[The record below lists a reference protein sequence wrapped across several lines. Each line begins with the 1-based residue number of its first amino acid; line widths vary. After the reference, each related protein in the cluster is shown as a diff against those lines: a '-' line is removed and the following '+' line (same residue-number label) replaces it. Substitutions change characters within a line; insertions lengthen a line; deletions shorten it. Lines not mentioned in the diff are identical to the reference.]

1 MNSCHERAVASP
13 SSGSARQAV
22 IHQLLAGV
30 SAFAL
35 ALSAAPACAGERPFT
50 AGWYQQRTAARTA
63 AAATA
68 ASQGVQS
75 LTTGQQQQV
84 TRSLTNMAQAVEAMR
99 AQVAAQATARAAAAL
114 QGNPTGVADGL
125 RAGGLVPYP
134 NVTADAALQAQG
146 LVWEGANLP
155 SEAQSGSEVTVTV
168 QQTQQKA
175 ILTWQSFNVGRNT
188 TLDFVQ
194 RTADGTAQRDWV
206 ALNRVVAGP
215 ADANGRRQVASPS
228 QILGRIN
235 ADGEVYIINQNG
247 IIFGGASEVNV
258 RSLVASSL
266 DVGRSNMRLIE
277 RNAYFRNP
285 DAGRMSFSFQYLYQ
299 ERSDGYFDGVGDQYP
314 KQIVDQ
320 DTGALS
326 GGFVFAAD
334 AVEGAVDVEAGAVIK
349 TNAVKSDGALGR
361 VALIAPQVVNRGS
374 ISTPDGQTLL
384 VGARNA
390 TLLNNETSATN
401 GTGLSVDANLRGALV
416 AAGALDPVGVRPFLV
431 PGTTVSGGTVTPPDL
446 DPSPYSTV
454 YVSSLNLSTSPQ
466 AYAGSVANTGIVS
479 AERGNITMTG
489 SQLTQAGVLAA
500 TSSVNASGSIYLRAF
515 DAPYAVISDTL
526 VGGRYRAT
534 RGSTPGFIHLN
545 AGSVISIL
553 ADSQVQA
560 DGSVQTIPAGS
571 MSSFKPSI
579 VDIALANGYVSQFE
593 TLLLDGNT
601 TATVFNRLNFP
612 KINNAP
618 VAGAI
623 DLGSGSLIKAPGA
636 TLSVSTSPS
645 PIDPRE
651 TTTADT
657 VRADILVH
665 DGAVIDVSGLMA
677 VAVAME
683 DNLVEIP
690 IVTANDLADSP
701 LQRNGILHNRSGIVV
716 DRRAT
721 GLRSDGTRWY
731 GTSLFDANGY
741 IDAQGLPVE
750 QLLVD
755 GGNVRIS
762 GASLIQSGAL
772 ISVAG
777 GYKQYR
783 GGYVETTSLLS
794 SDGGHVFSI
803 ANASSGLSYTGI
815 AGRFV
820 ERHDRWGQTKTY
832 SGLNLVAARRHYEA
846 GYLEGGNAGSLTVSG
861 PMVMDGQVDG
871 GAIEGAY
878 QREGALYSR
887 AAPTGATLDFTAS
900 PVSILRIEPTR
911 LSRLGAGAL
920 TATAL
925 PLSTFLEQTWSADW
939 IEATGA
945 TDLRF
950 GNATDWSSGT
960 ASGRSTDTVSISAD
974 TDLRLPA
981 GARISFTGANIDVAG
996 RMTAPSG
1003 AITFNLSLFS
1013 AAAPPSPSAGSAAT
1027 TWRNYANWLESHR
1040 SRFTLEPGAVLDV
1053 AGLWV
1058 NDRSSTAAT
1067 FIGSDYINGGSVTI
1081 QTDSLPTRSD
1091 NTRPIPNLST
1101 ITLAKGSVI
1110 DLSSGGYVG
1119 SDGQLSLDSKGVPL
1133 GQGGDL
1139 SILFHPGDSRPNQV
1153 PLDLN
1158 TITLTQDKR
1167 VERIDDELVMD
1178 GSILA
1183 NGFQGGGTF
1192 RLRAPVILIGGD
1204 GAAGGSA
1211 GAVHLP
1217 ASFFEQGFGNYDLT
1231 ALLRASI
1238 AAGTDVQLRQQQYQ
1252 PTFQAQYASSRD
1264 AAATLG
1270 FNVGLQRAAVDFSLT
1285 SLGFVDFDN
1294 AFYGASRFGSLNNI
1308 LRGRT
1313 FTSSNALVVAEGAQ
1327 IDGDPGASISLAA
1340 VGQLTF
1346 AGAIVAPAGTVS
1358 LTQSMLPARSNGRYD
1373 ITTGQTVADVALG
1386 GTSLFVAETAS
1397 IDARGTTLLDPRQL
1411 FRAGSVLS
1419 GGEVSLA
1426 AVNLIAQ
1433 PGSRIDV
1440 SGTTAVLD
1448 LTALRSSGNPLLPTV
1463 GLDPTTVV
1471 SDAGTISVALNAAW
1485 STDPNYIVGYNPLG
1499 NYGYKSN
1506 SDGLGLFETTLVA
1519 MPGGAGAK
1527 GGSLSLTGSAILF
1540 ASEGVSLSSG
1550 ENLAAALEPDTLSAP
1565 TATLPAG
1572 LKLPAGILHFG
1583 TDRLAGSG
1591 IDSLTVAGRG
1601 TLADTDGVVGFQGDV
1616 TLSVGRQ
1623 LIVSDVGVLASVP
1636 VGSFNLAGYGASTTG
1651 TVGTATIEAPYLGFR
1666 GKRSVVGY
1674 GYTTFTAPWRPGTL
1688 TFRGD
1693 TIDVGGAWLV
1703 QNTKVLSLASSGD
1716 LRFVPINALNA
1727 AGTDR
1732 ELSLSAVL
1740 RSAGDIDL
1748 EAAQT
1753 YPTTAV
1759 SALVQ
1764 STADG
1769 GTIRFLGTG
1778 AQTSV
1783 PLSAGGSL
1791 TVSAAQIVQA
1801 GVISAPLGQIIFGV
1815 TNESSLADLF
1825 SAVSPVNGVA
1835 FRSTEK
1841 VAFAAGSITSTSAAG
1856 TLIPYGQTT
1865 NLRDWTYNSVAD
1877 TTSLVTSPP
1886 EKSITVDAPNQTL
1899 AAGATIDMRG
1909 GGDIYAYEWVAGL
1922 GGSRNVLTTSTNG
1935 DATAQVYA
1943 IVPSCTGALAPVDPV
1958 GYGRIASAGDTAF
1971 NTIGLTLTIGEGV
1984 AGLPAGTYLLLPGS
1998 YATLP
2003 GAYRVQVVR
2012 NSQDSLL
2019 GTAVTLADGTQVVA
2033 GRLGD
2038 TFGARASRTQAFTV
2052 QSSAVW
2058 RQYSE
2063 IDQTSGTEFFSE
2075 RAARAGTAT
2084 SRLPTDAGRLTL
2096 LLRGASRN
2104 ASVNLELGA
2113 DLLFTAASGGR
2124 GGQVDIASP
2133 VIQVASAGTAVT
2145 GGGIVL
2151 TPEEVRSFGADSVLL
2166 GATRTST
2173 ADGDSLFVIAETIK
2187 IATTAADPLTN
2198 PELILAAHDEIT
2210 VGPGSVIKAG
2220 GSVSGDT
2227 EPDLIVA
2234 GGERFLTAAS
2244 TTPTATGGDG
2254 ALLRVSTGNLVEV
2267 HRNDLRDRDSATA
2280 IDRISIG
2287 AGSVIDG
2294 GNALQIDSSKDAL
2307 IDSGALLGGENID
2320 IAGWQISFLD
2330 PRASANAI
2338 GPAALQLLAN
2348 ARTLAVRAGQSIT
2361 FKQPM
2366 QIAATNGGR
2375 LQRLVLDTPRLIGS
2389 DLGGGIVS
2397 VDAATVVLGNSFDGI
2412 EEAPA
2417 AGAGLFRASADT
2429 LVLTGNDR
2437 ILGGFNR
2444 FEGVARVATI
2454 FGQDKETG
2462 TLTVPGDVSLVTPL
2476 VTLGGGATQTLRASG
2491 ALTITGGGAAA
2502 ATGDAGGRVTFDAAS
2517 VAIDTALAARA
2528 GVVDIRARTGDVTFG
2543 AGASLYAGGYTQS
2556 FIDTRVILGGG
2567 EVTLRADAGDVILQ
2581 PGARLDVTSD
2591 PGGNGGALAVVIGAA
2606 GGRFNVAPGSL
2617 TPIGDDAARGG
2628 GRFSLDSRG
2637 QVELDS
2643 LADELIAGRFTG
2655 GIDVESGLGDLLLT
2669 RHLTASEVRLVA
2681 DGGRVG
2687 VGGVIDASGASGG
2700 KIDLYGVG
2708 GVTLAAGAQLLARAT
2723 SEAGRGGQVTIG
2735 TAGSGLL
2742 DLAAGSLIDVSGG
2755 SDYGS
2760 SGGMVHLRVPF
2771 PDADEQTIGAHVFA
2785 TTIANAVSVILEPY
2799 ERLDVGTAA
2808 YNNGVIDKAAVWDAI
2823 FAQFTPATDFGATT
2837 AGLRAY
2843 GDRFFVMPGLELYND
2858 DPAVNGG
2865 DITITQSL
2873 DLLDTR
2879 YLDARYADGADH
2891 RQLPG
2896 ILTVRAAGDLRFDA
2910 SISDG
2915 FKGATAADDTT
2926 PSANLQ
2932 SCNDTAS
2939 CLTSW
2944 SYDLVAGA
2952 RSSSADPLAVEQAAV
2967 FETGALADRGN
2978 FVFGSVPQMGQTTAD
2993 TAAPLGKNDIIRTGT
3008 GWIDVLAGGNG
3019 LGTRAASVVNFSAN
3033 AIAAG
3038 FRRDNDAAILFT
3050 SPTAVLYTAG
3060 VQVESE
3066 TGFATT
3072 VDDLASQAYGKPY
3085 GYFGVVAS
3093 RVGLVANRPAF
3104 ATRGGD
3110 LRLEAPHGS
3119 IVAQQNY
3126 TDVVA
3131 RGKGVLTG
3139 QQRGYDNDGNLA
3151 DYPKLIYAGQLF
3163 SPWLLSQGSGS
3174 LNRSETGVFGG
3185 LGGVQSARWVLTG
3198 AFQQG
3203 VAAIGGGDVTL
3214 QAGGNVDNISVSIV
3228 STYRAVGG
3236 LSANDA
3242 PRLVTYAGG
3251 NLSIDAGGNIGTI
3264 VTLVDEGSARVRA
3277 GGTIGATYQQRYLGE
3292 VDLASTV
3299 LTAPV
3304 GPLFFLGDA
3313 SLDLQA
3319 RGSIDV
3325 GAIAQPEI
3333 RRSFALDVPVNASA
3347 SPSYTR
3353 QDLSLSYGE
3362 DTSLEMTSA
3371 AGDIHFQSTNL
3382 SFLAGY
3388 GDQQVADA
3396 SFYFAGQ
3403 EQFMPL
3409 DAVAYNSYLPPT
3421 VRIAAV
3427 QGDVTIKDGLFLAP
3441 SPVGNLDLL
3450 AQGSIYTYKVAGSIE
3465 PSIKLFDV
3473 DPQNMAGPLNPSYI
3487 DDPNDFVTTTSTD
3500 PLTPV
3505 DWRLFGTGD
3514 GYALDAETDTT
3525 GILNSYY
3532 VHAQTVLHRND
3543 RQPTRLIALTG
3554 DIVNGT
3560 NPDDP
3565 GDDPLSVLRQYEP
3578 EVVYVDKG
3586 ALIYA
3591 GRDILN
3597 LTYVGFNASV
3607 DHVTSITSGR
3617 DITYDRGYFTG
3628 RGVLAQGS
3636 DFIIGGP
3643 GQFFLQAGRDLYLK
3657 PSDAAVV
3664 SDSGVVTAAAQ
3675 PNGIRAVGNRINPYL
3690 PAESATINILFGVGA
3705 GIDQAAFIARYI
3717 DPAGAGSVT
3726 KTYLAE
3732 LVTYMENRLTREA
3745 RERDPLADVNITLTS
3760 GEAYTLFK
3768 QLSATE
3774 QMPFIQQVLFS
3785 EIRIIADQLRDPDQ
3799 YQNYPRA
3806 YQAIASLFPARL
3818 GYTDTLASS
3827 PTQIA
3832 TGDFDMLDAVV
3843 RTEFG
3848 SGINILGPGGR
3859 ATLGGLNSLSTLPA
3873 NVQGVFTLR
3882 GGDVNAYV
3890 GGNFDV
3896 FNSRVLTLQGGDIT
3910 IMSGNGNVDAGRGR
3924 NTERV
3929 FPPLVIRCNPQTTS
3943 CAIDF
3948 AGLVSGAGIGTIAA
3962 VPGVPAGDVF
3972 LLAPHG
3978 VIDAGAAGI
3987 RATGNLFTVAPT
3999 VLNAENIQ
4007 VGGQAVGVSQSSGPP
4022 VVTVPTQPNVADT
4035 AKAGADALD
4044 QARTAAQGGDRR
4056 QPTIYTT
4063 ELVGFGGWDGPE

>member
-1 MNSCHERAVASP
+1 MNSGRESAVASP
-13 SSGSARQAV
+13 PRGSARQTA
-22 IHQLLAGV
+22 IRQLLAGV
-30 SAFAL
+30 SVIAL
-35 ALSAAPACAGERPFT
+35 VMSAAPASAGERPFT
-50 AGWYQQRTAARTA
+50 AGWYQQRAAARTA

-68 ASQGVQS
+68 SSQGAQA
-75 LTTGQQQQV
+75 LTSGQQQQV

-99 AQVAAQATARAAAAL
+99 AQVAAQATARAAAQL
-114 QGNPTGVADGL
+114 QSNPTGVADGL
-125 RAGGLVPYP
+125 RTGGLVPYP
-134 NVTADAALQAQG
+134 NVTTDAALQAQG

-155 SEAQSGSEVTVTV
+155 TETQSGSEVTVTV

-194 RTADGTAQRDWV
+194 RTADGTPQRDWV

-285 DAGRMSFSFQYLYQ
+285 DAGQLSFSFQYLYE
-299 ERSDGYFDGVGDQYP
+299 ERSDGYFDGLGHQVP

-326 GGFVFAAD
+326 GGFVFEAD
-334 AVEGAVDVEAGAVIK
+334 AVEGAVEVEAGAVIK
-349 TNAVKSDGALGR
+349 TNAVESDGALGR
-361 VALIAPQVVNRGS
+361 IALIAPQVVNRGS
-374 ISTPDGQTLL
+374 LSAPDGQALL

-390 TLLNNETSATN
+390 TLINNETSATN
-401 GTGLSVDANLRGALV
+401 GTGLSVDTNLRGVLV
-416 AAGALDPVGVRPFLV
+416 AAGALDPVGVRPYLV
-431 PGTTVSGGTVTPPDL
+431 PGTTISGGSVTPPDL

-466 AYAGSVANTGIVS
+466 AYAGSVVNTGVVS
-479 AERGNITMTG
+479 AERGNITLTG
-489 SQLTQAGVLAA
+489 SQLTQSGVLAA
-500 TSSVNASGSIYLRAF
+500 TSSVNASGSIYLHAF
-515 DAPYAVISDTL
+515 DAPYAVVSDTL
-526 VGGRYRAT
+526 IGGRYRAT
-534 RGSTPGFIHLN
+534 RASTPGFVHLTD
-545 AGSVISIL
+545 GSVNSIL
-553 ADSQVQA
+553 ADAQVQA

-571 MSSFKPSI
+571 TSAFKPSI
-579 VDIALANGYVSQFE
+579 IDISLANGYVSQFE
-593 TLLLDGNT
+593 TLLLDGSAA
-601 TATVFNRLNFP
+601 ATVFNRLNFP
-612 KINNAP
+612 AINFAS
-618 VAGAI
+618 VAGEI
-623 DLGSGSLIKAPGA
+623 DVRSGSLIKAPGA
-636 TLSVSTSPS
+636 TLSISTSPS
-645 PIDPRE
+645 PNDPRE
-651 TTTADT
+651 SAAVDSL
-657 VRADILVH
+657 RADILVR

-690 IVTANDLADSP
+690 VVTANDLADTP
-701 LQRNGILHNRSGIVV
+701 LQRDGTLRNRSGIVV

-731 GTSLFDANGY
+731 GTPLFDANGY

-755 GGNVRIS
+755 GGDVTIS
-762 GASLIQSGAL
+762 GTSLIQSGSL

-777 GYKQYR
+777 GYKQYD
-783 GGYVETTSLLS
+783 GGYVETASLIS
-794 SDGGHVFSI
+794 ADGGHIFSI
-803 ANASSGLSYTGI
+803 ANANPNLTYSGI
-815 AGRFV
+815 AGQFT

-832 SGLNLVAARRHYEA
+832 SGLNLVGARRRYES
-846 GYLEGGNAGSLTVSG
+846 GYLEGGDAGSLTVLG
-861 PMVMDGQVDG
+861 PMIMEGQVDG
-871 GAIEGAY
+871 GAIQGAY
-878 QREGALYSR
+878 QREGALYASD
-887 AAPTGATLDFTAS
+887 APTGATLDFTAS
-900 PVSILRIEPTR
+900 PVSVLRIQPTQ
-911 LSRLGAGAL
+911 LLQVDAGAL
-920 TATAL
+920 ASTTFSLA
-925 PLSTFLEQTWSADW
+925 TFLEQTWSADW

-960 ASGRSTDTVSISAD
+960 ASGHSTETVSISAD
-974 TDLRLPA
+974 TDLKLPA
-981 GARISFTGANIDVAG
+981 GASISFTGTDIDVAG
-996 RMTAPSG
+996 RITAPSG

-1013 AAAPPSPSAGSAAT
+1013 AAAPPSPSAGSAAA
-1027 TWRNYANWLESHR
+1027 TWHNYVNWLESRR

-1058 NDRSSTAAT
+1058 NDRNSTAAT
-1067 FIGSDYINGGSVTI
+1067 FAGSDYIDGGSVTI

-1091 NTRPIPNLST
+1091 NTRPIPNLSS
-1101 ITLAKGSVI
+1101 ITLAAGSVI
-1110 DLSSGGYVG
+1110 DLSSGGYVD
-1119 SDGQLSLDSKGVPL
+1119 SNGQLSLDSNGVPL

-1139 SILFHPGDSRPNQV
+1139 SILYHPGDSRPNQV
-1153 PLDLN
+1153 PMDLD

-1178 GSILA
+1178 GTILA

-1192 RLRAPVILIGGD
+1192 RLRAPVITIGGD
-1204 GAAGGSA
+1204 GEVGGT
-1211 GAVHLP
+1211 GGEFNLP
-1217 ASFFEQGFGNYDLT
+1217 ASFFEQGFGSYELT

-1238 AAGTDVQLRQQQYQ
+1238 DAGTQIQLRQQQYQ
-1252 PTFQAQYASSRD
+1252 PTFEAVYAYSRD
-1264 AAATLG
+1264 EAATLA
-1270 FNVGLQRAAVDFSLT
+1270 FNAGSQRAAVDFSLS

-1313 FTSSNALVVAEGAQ
+1313 FTSSNALTVEEGAR
-1327 IDGDPGASISLAA
+1327 IEADPEASVSLAA

-1346 AGAIVAPAGTVS
+1346 AGSIDAPAGTVE
-1358 LTQSMLPARSNGRYD
+1358 LTQSILPARSNGRYD
-1373 ITTGQTVADVALG
+1373 IATGQTVTDVALG
-1386 GTSLFVAETAS
+1386 GTSLFVTETAS
-1397 IDARGTTLLDPRQL
+1397 IDARGTTVLDPRQL

-1419 GGEVSLA
+1419 GGDVSLA
-1426 AVNLIAQ
+1426 AANLIAQ

-1440 SGTTAVLD
+1440 SGIAAVLD
-1448 LTALRSSGNPLLPTV
+1448 LTAARPVGNSLLPTV

-1485 STDPNYIVGYNPLG
+1485 STDPTYIVGYNPLG

-1519 MPGGAGAK
+1519 TPGGNGAK
-1527 GGSLSLTGSAILF
+1527 GGSLSLTASAILF
-1540 ASEGVSLSSG
+1540 ANEGVSLSSD
-1550 ENLAAALEPDTLSAP
+1550 ENLAAELEPGTLSAP
-1565 TATLPAG
+1565 TATLPEG

-1591 IDSLTVAGRG
+1591 IDSLSIAGRG
-1601 TLADTDGVVGFQGDV
+1601 TLADTDGVVGFKGDV

-1623 LIVSDVGVLASVP
+1623 LTFSDVGVLTSVP
-1636 VGSFNLAGYGASTTG
+1636 VGSFNLAGYGVSKTG
-1651 TVGTATIEAPYLGFR
+1651 VAGTAIIDAPYLALR

-1674 GYTTFTAPWRPGTL
+1674 GYTTFTAPWQPGTL

-1693 TIDVGGAWLV
+1693 TIDVGGALLV
-1703 QNTKVLSLASSGD
+1703 QNTKVLSLASRGD
-1716 LRFVPINALNA
+1716 LRFVPINALDA

-1732 ELSLSAVL
+1732 ELSFSTVL

-1778 AQTSV
+1778 ELTDV

-1791 TVSAAQIVQA
+1791 TVSAAEILQA
-1801 GVISAPLGQIIFGV
+1801 GVIRAPLGRLVFGV
-1815 TNESSLADLF
+1815 TNESSLTDLF
-1825 SAVSPVNGVA
+1825 PAVSPVTGIA

-1841 VAFAAGSITSTSAAG
+1841 VELAAGSLTSTSAAG
-1856 TLIPYGQTT
+1856 ALIPYGQTT
-1865 NLRDWTYNSVAD
+1865 NLRDWTYNSVTD
-1877 TTSLVTSPP
+1877 TTTLVTSPP
-1886 EKSITVDAPNQTL
+1886 EKSITVDAPDQTL
-1899 AAGATIDMRG
+1899 AAGATIDLQG

-1935 DATAQVYA
+1935 DATAEVYA
-1943 IVPSCTGALAPVDPV
+1943 IVPSYAGALAAIDPV
-1958 GYGRIASAGDTAF
+1958 GYGSIGSTGDTSF
-1971 NTIGLTLTIGEGV
+1971 SNIGLTLTIGDGV

-2003 GAYRVQVVR
+2003 GAYRVQVVG

-2019 GTAVTLADGTQVVA
+2019 GTAITLADGTQVIA

-2052 QSSAVW
+2052 QSSEVW

-2063 IDQTSGTEFFSE
+2063 IDQTSGTTFFSE
-2075 RAARAGTAT
+2075 LAAREGSAAA
-2084 SRLPTDAGRLTL
+2084 RLPTDAGRLTL
-2096 LLRGASRN
+2096 LLRGAGRN
-2104 ASVNLELGA
+2104 AEVNLALGA
-2113 DLLFTAASGGR
+2113 DLLVAVASGGR
-2124 GGQVDIASP
+2124 GGLVDIASP
-2133 VIQVASAGTAVT
+2133 VIQVVSAGTAAS

-2151 TPEEVRSFGADSVLL
+2151 TPEDIRSFGADSVLL
-2166 GATRTST
+2166 GATRSST
-2173 ADGDSLFVIAETIK
+2173 ADGDALFVVAETIDV
-2187 IATTAADPLTN
+2187 ATTAADPLTN

-2210 VGPGSVIKAG
+2210 VAPGSVIMAS

-2227 EPDLIVA
+2227 EPDIVVA
-2234 GGERFLTAAS
+2234 GGERFLTATS
-2244 TTPTATGGDG
+2244 TTPTATGSDG
-2254 ALLRVSTGNLVEV
+2254 ALLRVSAGNLVEV
-2267 HRNDLRDRDSATA
+2267 RRDDLRDRDSATA
-2280 IDRISIG
+2280 VDRISIG
-2287 AGSVIDG
+2287 DGTRIDG
-2294 GNALQIDSSKDAL
+2294 GNALQLDSSKDTL
-2307 IDSGALLGGENID
+2307 IDNGALLGGENID
-2320 IAGWQISFLD
+2320 IAGWQIEFLGQQ
-2330 PRASANAI
+2330 PSTNAI
-2338 GPAALQLLAN
+2338 GPAALQLLTN
-2348 ARTLAVRAGQSIT
+2348 ARTLAIRAGQAIT
-2361 FKQPM
+2361 FAQPT

-2375 LQRLVLDTPRLIGS
+2375 LERLVLDTPRLLGS
-2389 DLGGGIVS
+2389 DLGGGLIS
-2397 VDAATVVLGNSFDGI
+2397 VDATTVVLGNSFDGI
-2412 EEAPA
+2412 EDVPVT
-2417 AGAGLFRASADT
+2417 GPGVFRASADT

-2437 ILGGFNR
+2437 ILSGFNR
-2444 FEGVARVATI
+2444 FEGIAAEQTI
-2454 FGQDKETG
+2454 FGQDEETG
-2462 TLTVPGDVSLVTPL
+2462 TLTVPGDVALVTPL

-2491 ALTITGGGAAA
+2491 ALTITGGGGAA

-2517 VAIDTALAARA
+2517 VTIDTALAARA
-2528 GVVDIRARTGDVTFG
+2528 GIVDIRARTGDVTFG
-2543 AGASLYAGGYTQS
+2543 AGASLYAGGFTET
-2556 FIDTRVILGGG
+2556 FVDTRVILAGGA
-2567 EVTLRADAGDVILQ
+2567 VSLQADQGNVVLQ
-2581 PGARLDVTSD
+2581 PGSRLDVASD
-2591 PGGNGGALAVVIGAA
+2591 PDGNGGELNVVIGSA
-2606 GGRFNVAPGSL
+2606 GGQFIAASGTV
-2617 TPIGDDAARGG
+2617 TPIGDDAERGG
-2628 GRFSLDSRG
+2628 GSFSLDSRG
-2637 QVELDS
+2637 QVHLDN

-2669 RHLTASEVRLVA
+2669 RHLTASDVRLVA
-2681 DGGRVG
+2681 DGGRVS
-2687 VGGVIDASGASGG
+2687 VSGVIDASGASGG

-2723 SEAGRGGQVTIG
+2723 SEAERGGQVTIG
-2735 TAGSGLL
+2735 TTGSGLL

-2760 SGGMVHLRVPF
+2760 SGGTVHLRVPF
-2771 PDADEQTIGAHVFA
+2771 VDADEQTIGAHVLA

-2799 ERLDVGTAA
+2799 QRIDVGTAT
-2808 YNNGVIDKAAVWDAI
+2808 YNNGIIDNAAVWDAI

-2837 AGLRAY
+2837 AALQVY

-2873 DLLDTR
+2873 DLLDKR

-2896 ILTVRAAGDLRFDA
+2896 ILTLRAAGDLRIDA

-2915 FKGATAADDTT
+2915 FKGATTADNTT

-2932 SCNDTAS
+2932 SCNDTAN

-2944 SYDLVAGA
+2944 SYNLVAGA
-2952 RSSSADPLAVEQAAV
+2952 RSGSADPLAVEQAAV
-2967 FETGALADRGN
+2967 FETGALVDRGN
-2978 FVFGSVPQMGQTTAD
+2978 FIFGSVPQMGQTTAD
-2993 TAAPLGKNDIIRTGT
+2993 AAAPLGKNDIIRTGT
-3008 GWIDVLAGGNG
+3008 GWINVLAGGNG

-3038 FRRDNDAAILFT
+3038 FRRDSDAAILFT
-3050 SPTAVLYTAG
+3050 SPTAVIYTAG

-3066 TGFATT
+3066 AGFETA
-3072 VDDLASQAYGKPY
+3072 VDDLASRTYGTSY

-3110 LRLEAPHGS
+3110 LRFAAPHGS

-3139 QQRGYDNDGNLA
+3139 QKRGYDGIA
-3151 DYPKLIYAGQLF
+3151 YPELVYAGQLF

-3174 LNRSETGVFGG
+3174 LDRSETGVFGG
-3185 LGGVQSARWVLTG
+3185 LGGVQSARWVITG

-3203 VAAIGGGDVTL
+3203 IAAIGGGDLTL
-3214 QAGGNVDNISVSIV
+3214 EAGGNVDNVSASIV
-3228 STYRAVGG
+3228 STYRTVGG
-3236 LSANDA
+3236 LNATDTPS
-3242 PRLVTYAGG
+3242 LVTYGGG
-3251 NLSIDAGGNIGTI
+3251 NLSIDAGGNVGTI
-3264 VTLVDEGSARVRA
+3264 VTLVDEGNARVQA

-3292 VDLASTV
+3292 VDLVSTV
-3299 LTAPV
+3299 LSAPV
-3304 GPLFFLGDA
+3304 GPLFFIGDA
-3313 SLDLQA
+3313 SLALQA
-3319 RGSIDV
+3319 RGTIDI
-3325 GAIAQPEI
+3325 GAVAQPEI

-3347 SPSYTR
+3347 SPSYAR
-3353 QDLSLSYGE
+3353 QDLSLSYGA
-3362 DTSLEMTSA
+3362 DTSLELTSA
-3371 AGDIHFQSTNL
+3371 AGDINFQSTNL
-3382 SFLAGY
+3382 TFLAGY
-3388 GDQQVADA
+3388 GAQQVAGDE
-3396 SFYFAGQ
+3396 YFSYPGE
-3403 EQFMPL
+3403 EQFVPL
-3409 DAVAYNSYLPPT
+3409 DAVATNAYLPPT
-3421 VRIAAV
+3421 VRLAAP

-3441 SPVGNLDLL
+3441 SSVGNLDVL
-3450 AQGSIYTYKVAGSIE
+3450 AYGSIYTYKVAGSIE

-3487 DDPNDFVTTTSTD
+3487 DDPNDFVTIASTD

-3505 DWRLFGTGD
+3505 DWRLFGAGD
-3514 GYALDAETDTT
+3514 GYALDTETDTT

-3532 VHAQTVLHRND
+3532 VHANSVLHLND

-3554 DIVNGT
+3554 DIANGT
-3560 NPDDP
+3560 NPEDP
-3565 GDDPLSVLRQYEP
+3565 DDDPLSLLRQYEP
-3578 EVVYVDKG
+3578 EVLYVNKG

-3617 DITYDRGYFTG
+3617 DITYDLGYFIA
-3628 RGVLAQGS
+3628 RGVVAQGS

-3657 PSDAAVV
+3657 PSDPAVI
-3664 SDSGVVTAAAQ
+3664 SASGVETQAAQ

-3690 PAESATINILFGVGA
+3690 PAESATINILFGVGP
-3705 GIDQAAFIARYI
+3705 GIDQQAFIARYI
-3717 DPAGAGSVT
+3717 DPANAGAVT
-3726 KTYLAE
+3726 KNYLAD
-3732 LVTYMENRLTREA
+3732 LIAYMEGRLTRQA
-3745 RERDPLADVNITLTS
+3745 RERDPLADVEIALTS
-3760 GEAYTLFK
+3760 DEAYTLFQ

-3774 QMPFIQQVLFS
+3774 QLPFIQQVLFS
-3785 EIRIIADQLRDPDQ
+3785 EIRIIADQLNNPDQ

-3806 YQAIASLFPARL
+3806 YQAIATLFPASL

-3827 PTQIA
+3827 PTQVA

-3848 SGINILGPGGR
+3848 SAINILGPGGR

-3890 GGNFDV
+3890 DGNFDV
-3896 FNSRVLTLQGGDIT
+3896 FNSRVLTLQGGDVT

-4007 VGGQAVGVSQSSGPP
+4007 VGGEAVGVSQTSGPP

-4044 QARTAAQGGDRR
+4044 QARSAAQGGDR
-4056 QPTIYTT
+4056 QLPTIYTT